1 MQKSTVGILA
11 GLAIAATSGLLIAS
25 KKGRKLSQVSLGEA
39 DNDKKSKK
47 EKKENVGIIK
57 LNR

>member
-1 MQKSTVGILA
+1 MKKSTVGILA
-11 GLAIAATSGLLIAS
+11 GLAIAATSGLIIAS
-25 KKGRKLSQVSLGEA
+25 KKGRKLSQVSLGES

>member
-1 MQKSTVGILA
+1 MKKSTVGILA
-11 GLAIAATSGLLIAS
+11 GLAIAATSGLIIAS
-25 KKGRKLSQVSLGEA
+25 KKGWKLSQVSLGEA

>member
-1 MQKSTVGILA
+1 MKKSTVGILA
-11 GLAIAATSGLLIAS
+11 GLAIAATSGLIIAS
-25 KKGRKLSQVSLGEA
+25 KKGRKLSQVSLEEA